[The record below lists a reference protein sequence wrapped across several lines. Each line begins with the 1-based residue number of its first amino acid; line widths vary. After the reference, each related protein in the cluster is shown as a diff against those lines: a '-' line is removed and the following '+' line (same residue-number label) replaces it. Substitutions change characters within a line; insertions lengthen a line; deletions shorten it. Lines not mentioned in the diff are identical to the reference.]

1 MSRLTLE
8 VNSDSHSLECITF
21 FKLCHLL
28 QMNLQL
34 AKKSHP
40 LSHPSTK
47 LNSFHLWQ
55 SWELPTGTHW
65 WVATHSMGTNFN
77 LLLISYCVCL
87 ALQTSD
93 CLTCTS
99 VHSGAN
105 IKQPMKKKTPALLRF
120 LQNHAG
126 TYSGVSTLWCKKRE
140 LLRVSRQ
147 HSAVC
152 HRTAHKETC

>member
-105 IKQPMKKKTPALLRF
+105 IKQPMKKKNSCIAKIFTKPCRHLF
-120 LQNHAG
+120 WSIYFMVQ
-126 TYSGVSTLWCKKRE
+126 KKRTAE
-140 LLRVSRQ
+140 SFQTTQCSVSQ
-147 HSAVC
+147 NC
-152 HRTAHKETC
+152 T